1 MRKTALLA
9 ACGVMMAAGSAF
21 GQDTLWGINNADD
34 ILGTFTSDD
43 PGTFNDIG
51 STGISDFVNS
61 IEFGG
66 DGTLYASAANTL
78 YTLDQ
83 DTGAATS
90 VGSHNIT
97 NGETINDMAWDGS
110 QMWGIGSICGTQ
122 SSLWTIDLDTAEATF
137 VCTTDI
143 DGACD
148 VGLTVAA
155 DGTVFGHDIVIDVI
169 YEVDPGDCTT
179 NTVVDLPFDSNFGQ
193 GLTSS
198 DTANYHVAFNND
210 DFEGQLWQFD
220 ADGNFDFLG
229 TLEPLQV
236 GGADVE
242 AGDSGPCLEL
252 TIDNLVGG
260 EEATFT
266 VTGGAEGEQVAVLW
280 GRGGDPSVFNEVSG
294 WCATFGFDV
303 ELRGNRVRIVGSGV
317 TDGGEVVINSNIPSG
332 ATGLDL
338 LFQAAQRNTCPD
350 ECVSNLIEQVVE

>member
-34 ILGTFTSDD
+34 ILGTFTTDD

-122 SSLWTIDLDTAEATF
+122 SSLWTIDLSTAEATF
-137 VCTTDI
+137 VCTTDVA
-143 DGACD
+143 GACD
-148 VGLTVAA
+148 VGLTVGA
-155 DGTVFGHDIVIDVI
+155 DGTVFGHDLVNDII
-169 YEVDPGDCTT
+169 YEVDPGDCST
-179 NTVVDLPFDSNFGQ
+179 NTIINLPFDSNFGQ

-198 DTANYHVAFNND
+198 DTANYHVAFNNNA
-210 DFEGQLWQFD
+210 FAGELYEFD
-220 ADGNFDFLG
+220 SSGNFDFLG
-229 TLEPLQV
+229 TLEPLQI

-242 AGDSGPCLEL
+242 AAACLSLDVDELIGGRSASWNVSG
-252 TIDNLVGG
+252 
-260 EEATFT
+260 ATP
-266 VTGGAEGEQVAVLW
+266 GAQVAV
-280 GRGGDPSVFNEVSG
+280 VFGFQPGQTVVDDQLG
-294 WCATFGFDV
+294 FCATFGIDGV
-303 ELRGNRVRIVGSGV
+303 NQNRLICLSTADGNGNVSCQR
-317 TDGGEVVINSNIPSG
+317 NIPTAAVGRRVLS
-332 ATGLDL
+332 
-338 LFQAAQRNTCPD
+338 QAAERGTCPE
-350 ECVSNLIEQVVE
+350 ECTSSIDDQVVL